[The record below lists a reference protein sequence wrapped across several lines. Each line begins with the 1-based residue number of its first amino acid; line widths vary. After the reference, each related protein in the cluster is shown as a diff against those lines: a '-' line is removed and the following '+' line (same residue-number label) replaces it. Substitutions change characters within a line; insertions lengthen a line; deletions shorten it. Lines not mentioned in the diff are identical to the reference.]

1 MDASFSLATQT
12 HSLTVIDSRRN
23 FEFQSSFT
31 MYPTL
36 ATAFLARILDD
47 RSLALAMMARTANA
61 KEALLITNL
70 PLSLARGTGVGAR
83 AGSSPAA

>member
-1 MDASFSLATQT
+1 MNASFSFATKT
-12 HSLTVIDSRRN
+12 HSLTIINSRWN

-36 ATAFLARILDD
+36 PAAFLTGILDD
-47 RSLALAMMARTANA
+47 RSLALAMMASTANA
-61 KEALLITNL
+61 KEALLIANL
-70 PLSLARGTGVGAR
+70 PLSLASGTGGGAR